1 MPIVKKEIKGSSIN
15 QELYYDKEVDS
26 DEVED
31 LFLLLKAVKEQFPD
45 VQAVA
50 SGAIFSNY

>member
-1 MPIVKKEIKGSSIN
+1 M
-15 QELYYDKEVDS
+15 YYGPTEGTQ

-31 LFLLLKAVKEQFPD
+31 LFLLLKDIKDKHPD
-45 VQAVA
+45 IQAIA

>member
-15 QELYYDKEVDS
+15 QGLYYDKEVDS